1 MAPSPA
7 EHEDGLL
14 QLREIT
20 GMKLNADLVT
30 LSACDTS
37 LGRIEGQEGVANF
50 VRAFMVAGA
59 RSIVSAL
66 WEVDDTMT
74 AALMRQ
80 FYRHLAR
87 GLEPAEAL
95 RSAKTDLQR
104 RYGRATTHGFT
115 SAFVVTGE

>member
-1 MAPSPA
+1 
-7 EHEDGLL
+7 
-14 QLREIT
+14 
-20 GMKLNADLVT
+20 
-30 LSACDTS
+30 
-37 LGRIEGQEGVANF
+37 
-50 VRAFMVAGA
+50 MVAGA
-59 RSIVSAL
+59 TSIVSAL

-80 FYRHLAR
+80 FYSHLAR